1 MDLHKEHVRRTNNG
15 VEDLF
20 SARVMTIIDKLK
32 SSQDSLFDQV
42 HIQSTQTPVCNSC
55 ICPDNEVDEN
65 NVSYHTTN

>member
-20 SARVMTIIDKLK
+20 SARVMTTIDKLK

-42 HIQSTQTPVCNSC
+42 HIQSTQTPVNSC

>member
-15 VEDLF
+15 VEVLF
-20 SARVMTIIDKLK
+20 SARVMTTIDKLK
-32 SSQDSLFDQV
+32 SSQDSLFALV